1 MSDNPL
7 MKFMI
12 NLFAPI
18 QLKKPL
24 VVPTLPAECMYQI
37 FQNLVDQGEAL
48 HPYLLINRYWCRN
61 VIPFLWARPFDD
73 NLTPENMHKII
84 LVYFSSLNDTEKS
97 ELGDFLIQN
106 SYDTELIT
114 ELFQQGKPL
123 FNYPMMLQELSI
135 KNLELFVHSLIFRYN
150 MEFGCQMNQMNQMDD
165 QLNFMTSILWKLF
178 LRNSINFRSFR
189 VDNYPDHDDIPELSS
204 YLKIPQNFGLSN
216 ISKLEIDYSTQPMLK
231 NTINLLKMIPKLC
244 KRIQIL
250 SIKLP
255 RFENNSDAIEAIV
268 SIIMTQDR
276 LKEFSLEGVENVKD
290 SQSIFQALQSQ
301 VRSLTSVEIDRV
313 EITTLSL
320 YALAKCTNLENLKIS
335 NCGGLRIQDITN
347 TVTTTPSTIDEM
359 WNKIKFE
366 NLKKLHLEKLSK
378 NTIIS
383 SLIIQTIGKSSL
395 RELTMDVITQDTINS
410 MIAICPDITHLTL
423 LNYQPSLHDHL
434 LSSLFQSLQNVTH
447 LTIQIPISISV
458 SESSIISGKSL
469 PPSLTYL
476 KLQCGYQ
483 KIQLDGLLSDCC
495 KTKLKVLIVDV
506 VKILYMDMKGITS
519 FIKGRAGSSVK
530 YLGIGGDVKYN
541 CKVIKELEELK
552 EKCGVCVIP
561 WYEIGKW

>member
-84 LVYFSSLNDTEKS
+84 LIYFSSLDDTEKS

-135 KNLELFVHSLIFRYN
+135 KNLE
-150 MEFGCQMNQMNQMDD
+150 
-165 QLNFMTSILWKLF
+165 
-178 LRNSINFRSFR
+178 

-410 MIAICPDITHLTL
+410 IIAICPDITHLTL